1 MSLFKAKILAQYAQ
15 DEQQIEQCYAA
26 LQAFQSKAE
35 DIRHF
40 KEEQYQTGFLEDIF
54 EKCLGYT
61 LKIHNPKQY
70 NLEREKKDE
79 TDGKKADAVIYNT
92 QGEVIGVIELKD
104 QKTQDLEKVVSQAFH
119 YHRNHEQ
126 SKYIIISNFNELRFY
141 IDKQTAYEEFNLFTM
156 NKDEFRRFYLIL
168 NYQSILH
175 DLPIKLKQQTDNAD
189 NDISKKLYADFSAFR
204 LQLFENAKQNNP
216 NISQKKL
223 LHLIQKFCDRII
235 FILFAEDKG
244 LLKPN
249 TIAEI
254 GQKHTQIK
262 GIAEISLYQI
272 YQKYFQ
278 AIDKGNTDLGIM
290 PYNGGL
296 FADDSE
302 LNALIISDNILE
314 THLPKLSAYDFK
326 SDISVNILGHIFE
339 QSLSDLEELN
349 AAIDN
354 QQFDYNQS
362 KRKKD
367 GIFYTPEYITQFIVE
382 QTLGKICL
390 DKKEEL
396 GLNEEI
402 RLPEKISNDELR
414 AALLE
419 LNEKIKLPVSLT
431 KEYLKNLL
439 IKEKKYAKIKQYKQ
453 FLLDLKIIDPAC
465 GSGAFLNQ
473 ALEFLIKE
481 NNDILKMECELAGT
495 PLPMF
500 VAERILENNLYGVD
514 INADAVEIAKLSL
527 WLRTAQKGRKLT
539 DLSNNIKC
547 GNSLIDDKTVD
558 KNAFIWQNEFPQI
571 MANGG
576 FDIVIGNPPY
586 VRAERIAQKDLDYYK
601 GNYQVFIP
609 DADLFSYFYEKGI
622 NILKNNGLFCFISN
636 TFDKTTAGKVL
647 REFIQNNVNI
657 ECYVDFTEV
666 QIFDGATTYPII
678 LLLSKNK
685 KEENVFQYIKI
696 PKQMQGNVVID
707 KAPNKIVE
715 QKTLD
720 CNNWAFQSA
729 EMSNILMKIR
739 SFKPLKEQY
748 GKSYRGVLTGL
759 NEAFIIDKEKRQEI
773 ISGSLNKEEKER
785 TANLIKPILRG
796 KDIKCYSYEMEELYI
811 IATFPA
817 LNLNI
822 EDYPSLK
829 NYLSQFLPQ
838 IKQSGE
844 KGCRKKTAN
853 QWFET
858 QDCIAYWEDF
868 EKEKIVWGNLQNS
881 NKFAWDDT
889 GTVISA
895 PACMLSA
902 DNKALLAVLNSKIVW
917 LFLTS
922 ICVVR
927 NGGYI
932 EVKPQ
937 YFEQIPIPQL
947 NNKSTELEKLADKML
962 SLNAELNDKKSRFMR
977 RLQQNFAHIKIK
989 GGLTQFWQL
998 SFADFVN
1005 ELKKQKIKLTL
1016 AEQDE
1021 WEDYFTQYQTHLTAL
1036 QQTISQ
1042 TDKTI
1047 DQMVYQL
1054 YGLTDDEI
1062 KIVEQA

>member
-1 MSLFKAKILAQYAQ
+1 MPLFKDKILSQYIQ
-15 DEQQIEQCYAA
+15 DEQVIEERFAA

-35 DIRHF
+35 DIKHF

-296 FADDSE
+296 FREDSE
-302 LNALIISDNILE
+302 LNQLTISDDILE

-390 DKKEEL
+390 DKKEAL

-402 RLPEKISNDELR
+402 RLPEKIKKKLNKEEQNLLDRLYQYR
-414 AALLE
+414 NFLLE
-419 LNEKIKLPVSLT
+419 
-431 KEYLKNLL
+431 
-439 IKEKKYAKIKQYKQ
+439 
-453 FLLDLKIIDPAC
+453 LKIIDPAC

-481 NNDILKMECELAGT
+481 HAFIDKYRRILENESLGLYDIEIA
-495 PLPMF
+495 
-500 VAERILENNLYGVD
+500 ILENNLYGVD

-586 VRAERIAQKDLDYYK
+586 GAELSIFQKEYIK
-601 GNYQVFIP
+601 NTFQVFEYQVN
-609 DADLFSYFYEKGI
+609 SYVLFYELGF
-622 NILKNNGLFCFISN
+622 NILKHN
-636 TFDKTTAGKVL
+636 T
-647 REFIQNNVNI
+647 
-657 ECYVDFTEV
+657 
-666 QIFDGATTYPII
+666 
-678 LLLSKNK
+678 
-685 KEENVFQYIKI
+685 
-696 PKQMQGNVVID
+696 
-707 KAPNKIVE
+707 
-715 QKTLD
+715 
-720 CNNWAFQSA
+720 
-729 EMSNILMKIR
+729 
-739 SFKPLKEQY
+739 
-748 GKSYRGVLTGL
+748 
-759 NEAFIIDKEKRQEI
+759 
-773 ISGSLNKEEKER
+773 
-785 TANLIKPILRG
+785 
-796 KDIKCYSYEMEELYI
+796 
-811 IATFPA
+811 
-817 LNLNI
+817 
-822 EDYPSLK
+822 
-829 NYLSQFLPQ
+829 
-838 IKQSGE
+838 
-844 KGCRKKTAN
+844 
-853 QWFET
+853 
-858 QDCIAYWEDF
+858 
-868 EKEKIVWGNLQNS
+868 
-881 NKFAWDDT
+881 
-889 GTVISA
+889 
-895 PACMLSA
+895 
-902 DNKALLAVLNSKIVW
+902 
-917 LFLTS
+917 
-922 ICVVR
+922 
-927 NGGYI
+927 
-932 EVKPQ
+932 
-937 YFEQIPIPQL
+937 
-947 NNKSTELEKLADKML
+947 
-962 SLNAELNDKKSRFMR
+962 
-977 RLQQNFAHIKIK
+977 
-989 GGLTQFWQL
+989 
-998 SFADFVN
+998 
-1005 ELKKQKIKLTL
+1005 
-1016 AEQDE
+1016 
-1021 WEDYFTQYQTHLTAL
+1021 
-1036 QQTISQ
+1036 
-1042 TDKTI
+1042 
-1047 DQMVYQL
+1047 
-1054 YGLTDDEI
+1054 
-1062 KIVEQA
+1062 